1 MKKVTTG
8 LQSGEQLM
16 ELFGGTRKKRVFL
29 YLPTGIPGSRLYITN
44 FIQSFSFLLLSFIK
58 QEA

>member
-1 MKKVTTG
+1 MKKVATG

-44 FIQSFSFLLLSFIK
+44 LVNHSVFFC
-58 QEA
+58 